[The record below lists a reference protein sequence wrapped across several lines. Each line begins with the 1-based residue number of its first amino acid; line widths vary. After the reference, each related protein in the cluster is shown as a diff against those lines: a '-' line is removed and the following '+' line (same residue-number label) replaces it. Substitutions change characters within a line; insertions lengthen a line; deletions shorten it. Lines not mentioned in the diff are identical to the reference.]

1 LATIYDRWAGPARL
15 RPRFFFLDPHHNML
29 TTPILI
35 AIAIVA
41 AVAIGIGVALSQR
54 GSTQRLAAEHRSH
67 VPNTDHV
74 FAAVVEEDAFDDAPK
89 MVRRVLRSLEL
100 VRRLDIPLERLEAH
114 QPTYREERIPKPRGG
129 FRRLEIPD
137 DATKALQRTILH
149 RLLQQADAHPMA
161 CGFEQGASIVDAA
174 MPHQQKRVVVKM
186 DIRHFFEHTTS
197 ERVQK
202 WFEAIGW
209 ESDAAQLLTRLTTYN
224 GHLPQGAPTSPRLSN
239 LVNAPLDHALLL
251 LARRHKGDYSRYAD
265 DITMSFDIKR
275 GRVIRGITQVVRRIL
290 RSYGYTMHGGAKLQI
305 LRQNQRQ
312 IVLGLVVN
320 SSVALPRKTR
330 RWLRAVRHR
339 FETGQDASISEQQL
353 KGWEAFALMIET
365 QREE

>member
-1 LATIYDRWAGPARL
+1 M
-15 RPRFFFLDPHHNML
+15 F
-29 TTPILI
+29 TTSTLI
-35 AIAIVA
+35 AVA
-41 AVAIGIGVALSQR
+41 VVAMVAIGIGVVLGQR
-54 GSTQRLAAEHRSH
+54 GARSRNVIGGDLFVSDAAGT
-67 VPNTDHV
+67 V
-74 FAAVVEEDAFDDAPK
+74 AAVEEDDNDHTPR
-89 MVRRVLRSLEL
+89 MPRRVLRTYEL
-100 VRRLDIPLERLEAH
+100 ARRLDIPQEQLVAH
-114 QPTYREERIPKPRGG
+114 QSSYREERISKPKGG

-137 DATKALQRTILH
+137 NATKALQRTILH
-149 RLLQQADAHPMA
+149 RLLQQVDAHPMA
-161 CGFEQGASIVDAA
+161 CGFEEGASIVDAA

-202 WFEAIGW
+202 WIEAIGW
-209 ESDAAQLLTRLTTYN
+209 EPEAAELLTRLTTYN

-239 LVNAPLDHALLL
+239 LVNAPLDHALLQ

-339 FETGQDASISEQQL
+339 FETGQASSISEQQL
-353 KGWEAFALMIET
+353 NGWESFARMIET
-365 QREE
+365 QRDE